1 MTQQSKHLFT
11 DRRKALVA
19 AVLSRKIGYLKVADF
34 PESNIFESLPVQTLN
49 AHKIIRCKDEMFLL
63 KEGVVEIW
71 QTHHD
76 KLVKELTEGMMFGD
90 MPLLGQTMLGTR
102 AITGRAGATVA
113 VMDVRAAKEW
123 IESDPVSIFVELG
136 YRLARIEADHYRSLF
151 QLADSRIA
159 AMLLELAGDGTVIQ
173 GLSHS
178 EIGEGIGVYRETVT
192 TILNAM
198 KSDRLIEIGRKRIT
212 ILDKRALQELSEL

>member
-1 MTQQSKHLFT
+1 MTQQSKHVFT
-11 DRRKALVA
+11 DRRKALVV

-34 PESNIFESLPVQTLN
+34 PQASIFESLPVQSLN
-49 AHKIIRCKDEMFLL
+49 AHRIIRCKDELFLL
-63 KEGVVEIW
+63 KEGAVEIW

-76 KLVKELTEGMMFGD
+76 RLVKELTEGVIFGD

-113 VMDVRAAKEW
+113 VMDVRAAKAW
-123 IESDPVSIFVELG
+123 IESDPASIFVELG
-136 YRLARIEADHYRSLF
+136 CRLARIEADHYRSLF
-151 QLADSRIA
+151 QLAESKLA
-159 AMLLELAGDGTVIQ
+159 AVLLELAGDDQVIK

-178 EIGEGIGVYRETVT
+178 ELAERIGVYRETVT
-192 TILNAM
+192 ITLNAM
-198 KSDRLIEIGRKRIT
+198 KLDKLIEIGRKRIT